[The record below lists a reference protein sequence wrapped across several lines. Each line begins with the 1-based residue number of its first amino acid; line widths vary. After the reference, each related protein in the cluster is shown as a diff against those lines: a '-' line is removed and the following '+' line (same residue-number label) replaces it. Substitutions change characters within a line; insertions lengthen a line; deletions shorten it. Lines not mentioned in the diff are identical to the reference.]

1 MQSLLYFCTLS
12 RAKNPTMCSQTIE
25 CCVGVLNWS
34 SQLQLNLFY
43 GASQSFFV
51 NKTKTEQVRTAGLGG
66 EEGEMAVW
74 IVLNPIIRMFRLKNC
89 ILGQALMVNLFRFLT
104 LFSSSHPWAER
115 IGIGTSGW
123 SLTAG

>member
-1 MQSLLYFCTLS
+1 MEPRL
-12 RAKNPTMCSQTIE
+12 
-25 CCVGVLNWS
+25 
-34 SQLQLNLFY
+34 
-43 GASQSFFV
+43 SFFV

-104 LFSSSHPWAER
+104 LFSSSHPSPER

-123 SLTAG
+123 S